1 MKIRKHN
8 WLTLAFQLRGSVIPA
23 IYRQVIFFGVFGFS
37 ISVLYYFKLPVSQPS
52 FASVIPSIVLGLL
65 LVFRTNTAYER
76 FWEGRK
82 LWSGLVTNI
91 RNLARQIWVAVPEND
106 PEARARKIYAL
117 KLMIAFAVA
126 TKMQL
131 RGEPV
136 NAELEGLL
144 SSSHYLKLKTMN

>member
-65 LVFRTNTAYER
+65 LVLRTNTAYER

-82 LWSGLVTNI
+82 LWANLV
-91 RNLARQIWVAVPEND
+91 ND
-106 PEARARKIYAL
+106 TRKMA
-117 KLMIAFAVA
+117 
-126 TKMQL
+126 
-131 RGEPV
+131 
-136 NAELEGLL
+136 
-144 SSSHYLKLKTMN
+144 